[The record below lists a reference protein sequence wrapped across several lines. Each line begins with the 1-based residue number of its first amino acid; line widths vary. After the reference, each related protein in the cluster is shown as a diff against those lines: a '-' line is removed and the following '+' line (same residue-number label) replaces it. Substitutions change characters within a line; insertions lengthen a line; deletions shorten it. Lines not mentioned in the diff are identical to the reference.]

1 MNLFDL
7 RRLNMH
13 FFNTFSLLQV
23 LANRKK
29 EVDEMVNLDPE
40 ARKRLLGS
48 IKTPVSLLFEMLTQL
63 IEWRHS

>member
-1 MNLFDL
+1 
-7 RRLNMH
+7 MH